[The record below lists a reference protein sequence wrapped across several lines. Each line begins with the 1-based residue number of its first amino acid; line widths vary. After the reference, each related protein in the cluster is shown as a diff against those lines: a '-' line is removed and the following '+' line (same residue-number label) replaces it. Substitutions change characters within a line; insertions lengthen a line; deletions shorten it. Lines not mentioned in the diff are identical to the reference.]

1 MRRVIRHAAP
11 IQALTSVLAGRI
23 LASIAMTLLIAAC
36 GREQPVPL
44 VNYQFN
50 APVAVVTARLAALA
64 AAGSALSRIEARRPP
79 LRADSNSAGDRG
91 LVTITVPGGTGQ
103 RDVVLTFT
111 VTQLYDGSKSMVAMT
126 FAAPDANEIDLGP
139 ERFASPKTLGKQFGI
154 ALGSLADTVNGTYH
168 KADSSR
174 QFARLFDLAAVLDDP
189 ALHARVL
196 SRGKQEGTVD
206 FLFSDE
212 PRTHQF
218 EN

>member
-1 MRRVIRHAAP
+1 MRRAVS
-11 IQALTSVLAGRI
+11 IQAPTSVSAGTSLAG
-23 LASIAMTLLIAAC
+23 IAATLLIAAC

-44 VNYQFN
+44 SNYQFN
-50 APVAVVTARLAALA
+50 APVTAVTARLAALA
-64 AAGSALSRIEARRPP
+64 ATGSTLSRIEAHRPP
-79 LRADSNSAGDRG
+79 LRADSRSAGDQG

-126 FAAPDANEIDLGP
+126 IDAPDANEIDLGP
-139 ERFASPKTLGKQFGI
+139 ERFASPKSLGKEFGD
-154 ALGSLADTVNGTYH
+154 ALGALASKINGTYYRG
-168 KADSSR
+168 DVSR

-189 ALHARVL
+189 ALRARVL

-218 EN
+218 DD